1 MIELPGNFLL
11 RWSEG
16 LTSSCV
22 LFLSFLSR
30 TRADCSRDCQRSRIH
45 PHLDQFEIDAN
56 DQGKF
61 IPLFSCSWTQSGDS
75 NLQAYT
81 DLFLSLFLLILCQM
95 VPRGTSSTADA
106 YLTPVLQAYIDGF
119 FSGFDESLR
128 DGSAGTRVEFMM
140 SDGGLT
146 SVQHFSGLKSI
157 ISGPAGGVVGMA
169 LTSWDETDS
178 RPIIGLDMGGT
189 STDVSRFAGR
199 YEQVFETTLAGVTI
213 QSPQLE

>member
-1 MIELPGNFLL
+1 MIKVRPFDCFLVLELNLAIPI
-11 RWSEG
+11 SK
-16 LTSSCV
+16 LTLTC
-22 LFLSFLSR
+22 LS
-30 TRADCSRDCQRSRIH
+30 
-45 PHLDQFEIDAN
+45 
-56 DQGKF
+56 
-61 IPLFSCSWTQSGDS
+61 
-75 NLQAYT
+75 
-81 DLFLSLFLLILCQM
+81 LLILCQM

-169 LTSWDETDS
+169 LTSWDETDG